1 MAKEKRLDIYVDESG
16 DFSSYSNDN
25 PLYSVAFVVV
35 NSEDDNNKQIKRFND
50 YLNELFGG
58 NHFVHV
64 GNLVR
69 AEKPYELLKREDRW
83 KIFYVLYLFAMYAKY
98 KLFTVSIVKT
108 DSKEDT
114 LLQLAKSIVLEIET
128 HFKYLRSYKLVL
140 HYDFGQTPLAG
151 IIYSVFVAKFSDCEI
166 IKTFQQETPFMQL
179 ADFYSYFELLKYKIN
194 KGYLS
199 NSERKFFGDIRTLKK
214 KYLKTIAKKYI

>member
-98 KLFTVSIVKT
+98 KVFTVSIIKT

-128 HFKYLRSYKLVL
+128 HFRDHSRGK
-140 HYDFGQTPLAG
+140 DT
-151 IIYSVFVAKFSDCEI
+151 
-166 IKTFQQETPFMQL
+166 
-179 ADFYSYFELLKYKIN
+179 
-194 KGYLS
+194 
-199 NSERKFFGDIRTLKK
+199 
-214 KYLKTIAKKYI
+214 

>member
-69 AEKPYELLKREDRW
+69 AEKPYELLKREERW
-83 KIFYVLYLFAMYAKY
+83 KIFYVLYLFSMYAKY
-98 KLFTVSIVKT
+98 KLFTVSIIKT

-114 LLQLAKSIVLEIET
+114 LLQLAKSIVREIEE

-151 IIYSVFVAKFSDCEI
+151 IISSVFVAKFSDCEI

-199 NSERKFFGDIRTLKK
+199 NSERKFFGDTRTLKK
-214 KYLKTIAKKYI
+214 KYLKTIVKKYM